1 MSVSIARSA
10 RAAAGHASSPT
21 EAPPPGVAEPRAVSV
36 PVVLGVVRVLD
47 GALLLLAGWLATL
60 LLAGLYGEQPEGRL
74 LLATIAGALTT
85 CVCLHR
91 SGAYALPQLRSLP
104 VQAQVAVAP
113 LVAGAGSLIACL
125 FLTYE
130 GVLPFRAWP
139 AAWGLLGFALLGAGR
154 VALRRLLRRWDAEGR
169 LARRVAVVGVSEF
182 SREFIGRLRAE
193 PHAYTIVGLY
203 DDRAS
208 RVPEVHAGVE
218 VLGTVQDLLTAS
230 REKRVDVIVVALPLS
245 AAERIKAVL
254 DQLGSAVADICLTTD
269 LAGLRYGGGQ
279 FAEIGANP
287 VISVRE
293 HPMKDWRAVQKRV
306 FDLAVGGLVLLAV
319 APVLAAV
326 AVLIK
331 LDSRGPVLFRQP
343 RLGFN
348 NRLFTCY
355 KFRSMRAD
363 AADLLADKQTTRDD
377 PRVTR
382 VGQVIRKLSLDELP
396 QLLNVLDGTMSLVGP
411 RPHAPNTKAADR
423 LFGDVVA
430 HYAVRHRVRPGIT
443 GWAQVN
449 GWRGETQTVEQI
461 EGRVACDLHY
471 IENWSLGFDLKIL
484 FLTLWREVFR
494 SRTAY

>member
-1 MSVSIARSA
+1 MSASITRTANAEHARTSFQA
-10 RAAAGHASSPT
+10 ES
-21 EAPPPGVAEPRAVSV
+21 PPPGLAEPRAVSA

-47 GALLLLAGWLATL
+47 GALLLLAAWLATVL
-60 LLAGLYGEQPEGRL
+60 LTGLYGVQPEGRL
-74 LLATIAGALTT
+74 LLAAIVGTLTT

-91 SGAYALPQLRSLP
+91 SGAYEMQILRSLAT
-104 VQAQVAVAP
+104 QAQVAVAP

-139 AAWGLLGFALLGAGR
+139 LAWGLIGFVLLGAER
-154 VALRRLLRRWDAEGR
+154 AVLLRLLRRWDAAGR

-218 VLGTVQDLLTAS
+218 VLGTVDDLLRAS

-245 AAERIKAVL
+245 AAERIAAVL

-269 LAGLRYGGGQ
+269 LAGLRYRHRQ
-279 FAEIGANP
+279 FAEMGANP

-293 HPMKDWRAVQKRV
+293 HPMKDWRAVQKRA
-306 FDLAVGGLVLLAV
+306 FDLAVGSLLLLVL
-319 APVLAAV
+319 APVLALV
-326 AVLIK
+326 ALLVK

-355 KFRSMRAD
+355 KFRSMRHD
-363 AADLLADKQTTRDD
+363 AADLLADRQTTRDD

-382 VGQVIRKLSLDELP
+382 LGRVLRRMSLDELP
-396 QLLNVLDGTMSLVGP
+396 QLLNVLEGSMSLVGP

-430 HYAVRHRVRPGIT
+430 TYALRHRVLPGIT

-449 GWRGETQTVEQI
+449 GWRGETQTVEQL
-461 EGRVACDLHY
+461 EKRVACDLYY
-471 IENWSLGFDLKIL
+471 IENWSLGLDLKIL

-494 SRTAY
+494 SRAAY